1 MCLPSSRSWSISL
14 SLSAVSREHQQ
25 RMLQNKSNL
34 HFPLLGRYKSYLFSA
49 QQNSQ
54 ICSLSQKVPLF
65 SLWDLPRGLE
75 GRLQA
80 GAGTLPA
87 SGTWTW
93 GLGFSV
99 CSVGRPEGRPETW
112 GEVNPER
119 VLLLPLLRGTDA
131 QGLLYSVDVTCLA
144 P

>member
-1 MCLPSSRSWSISL
+1 M
-14 SLSAVSREHQQ
+14 
-25 RMLQNKSNL
+25 
-34 HFPLLGRYKSYLFSA
+34 
-49 QQNSQ
+49 
-54 ICSLSQKVPLF
+54 F